1 MNNKSPFTYD
11 VNASALP
18 KHYSYAI
25 QCLKEKAEV
34 VREEIFD
41 MLDKHYKKYIR
52 NNQKAL
58 ENKTED
64 QIREL
69 FPSNMF
75 FDDEK
80 IDRNNDVELF
90 TEIYNF
96 CYYYRSNKVHIAWAE
111 DMPYDIVM
119 KIAEYSDLW
128 DACMAESKTHSIIKS
143 VTHLIAVNS

>member
-1 MNNKSPFTYD
+1 MNNKTPFTYD

-34 VREEIFD
+34 VRGEIYD
-41 MLDKHYKKYIR
+41 MLDKHFKKYTR

-90 TEIYNF
+90 TEIYKF
-96 CYYYRSNKVHIAWAE
+96 CYNYRAKKETAWAKN
-111 DMPYDIVM
+111 MPYEITM
-119 KIAEYSDLW
+119 KVAEYSDLW
-128 DACMAESKTHSIIKS
+128 DACQAESKTHTILKS
-143 VTHLIAVNS
+143 VSHLIAVNS

>member
-25 QCLKEKAEV
+25 QCLKEKARE

-41 MLDKHYKKYIR
+41 MLDKHYKKYTR

-69 FPSNMF
+69 FPSNLF

-80 IDRNNDVELF
+80 VDRNNEVELF
-90 TEIYNF
+90 TEIYKF
-96 CYYYRSNKVHIAWAE
+96 CYNYRSDKAPAWAE
-111 DMPYDIVM
+111 DMPYDITM
-119 KIAEYSDLW
+119 KVAEYSDLW
-128 DACMAESKTHSIIKS
+128 DACVAESKTHTILKS
-143 VTHLIAVNS
+143 VSHLIAVNS